1 MGYPK
6 RDIAM
11 TDVHGE
17 PQQGGY
23 LPAEIWHAYMA
34 AVTEGKPCV
43 EFPPSKEAIS
53 YEPFYGKYA
62 STGLALAAQETARTP
77 EHAGA
82 KTPHKPAATNPGGKG
97 NGAPKEA
104 PEQPAQ
110 VVPSPPAKEPSTPP
124 AQHAAEEPVDKQTGG
139 AGGAGPG

>member
-1 MGYPK
+1 MGYPNK
-6 RDIAM
+6 RVSM

-62 STGLALAAQETARTP
+62 STGLALAASEART
-77 EHAGA
+77 EHGSQP
-82 KTPHKPAATNPGGKG
+82 KPKKPASKG
-97 NGAPKEA
+97 NSAPKEA
-104 PEQPAQ
+104 PEPPLQ
-110 VVPSPPAKEPSTPP
+110 VVPSRPAEPPAKEPSVPP
-124 AQHAAEEPVDKQTGG
+124 AQHTAEEPVDKQTGG
-139 AGGAGPG
+139 AAPG